1 MDMFISYRKR
11 VDDLQ
16 TNLDE
21 LNEDNDDNDEDSKEQ
36 EAVQYFVKKGKGK
49 KCKKPGRKPQ
59 WCSKALEDFIDIVVT
74 NDTYKMKL
82 IFTNTKNQRNGPIY
96 EKILDQL
103 KTRASARGD
112 DCTLTVTQLRS
123 KFKKCVGHCKQA
135 ALTLKTATGIKRFQ
149 EDRGFG
155 KWFSM
160 LFEVVK
166 TRDSCQPD
174 QALELSSSGSNL
186 DKSID
191 GADDSPEHGELFL
204 PKKNVKKRQS
214 GKEKL
219 DSATCEVMEM
229 VKEAVSTD
237 PTKDLIAFMR
247 EEMEKSRQHEM
258 KLFQLMFSHRA
269 NTGYDHS
276 LQGMASSHN
285 LA

>member
-21 LNEDNDDNDEDSKEQ
+21 LNEDDDDNDEDSEEQ

-135 ALTLKTATGIKRFQ
+135 ALRK

-155 KWFSM
+155 RWFSM
-160 LFEVVK
+160 FW
-166 TRDSCQPD
+166 
-174 QALELSSSGSNL
+174 
-186 DKSID
+186 
-191 GADDSPEHGELFL
+191 
-204 PKKNVKKRQS
+204 
-214 GKEKL
+214 
-219 DSATCEVMEM
+219 
-229 VKEAVSTD
+229 
-237 PTKDLIAFMR
+237 
-247 EEMEKSRQHEM
+247 
-258 KLFQLMFSHRA
+258 
-269 NTGYDHS
+269 
-276 LQGMASSHN
+276 
-285 LA
+285 